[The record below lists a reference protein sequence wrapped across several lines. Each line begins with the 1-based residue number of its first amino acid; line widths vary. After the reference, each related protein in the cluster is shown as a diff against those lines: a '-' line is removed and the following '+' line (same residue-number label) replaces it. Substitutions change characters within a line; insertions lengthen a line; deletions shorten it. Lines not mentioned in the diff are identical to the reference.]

1 MKEVSDEYIIGLMK
15 DKLQQEEGF
24 RILMQ
29 QYQQRLYFH
38 IRRMVNSH
46 EDTDDVLQN
55 VFLKVFK
62 GIQNFKSESELYTW
76 LYRIATN
83 ETITFLNKQKKR
95 QSISMDDEQNIY
107 AQKLVAEPDIEANL
121 IQQKLKEAI
130 GKLPEKQ
137 RLVFNMRYYEEM
149 TYNQISDVL
158 ETSVGGLKASYHHA
172 VKKIETYLRQTD
184 MT

>member
-15 DKLQQEEGF
+15 DHLRREEGF
-24 RILMQ
+24 RLLMQ
-29 QYQQRLYFH
+29 HYQQRLYFH
-38 IRRMVNSH
+38 IRRMVKSH

-62 GIQNFKSESELYTW
+62 GIQNFKSESGLYTW

-95 QSISMDDEQNIY
+95 QSISMSDEQNVY
-107 AQKLVAEPDIEANL
+107 TQNLVAEPDIEANL

-172 VKKIETYLRQTD
+172 IKKIEIYLRQTD
-184 MT
+184 VS